1 MLGVGWFF
9 GGLVR
14 WLVGLLVMLL
24 GRLRGGRL
32 LGGRFIGLFDNFDLR
47 KHDLWNF
54 RIQELRKVIVF
65 WVDTKRV
72 DIQVIW
78 NKSGRTFLKK
88 SYVF

>member
-24 GRLRGGRL
+24 GRLRGDRL